1 MAKGLLYQSI
11 VISLISTLPG
21 LAEVPA
27 DAPAP
32 ANTPPVAAQERTD
45 TRRPVEADPLIGI
58 PASPAAVDPTPGT
71 GALGRWLGLPAD
83 SAWGLSGVWVGNG
96 SDQWGGGI
104 THSESIGGAQQFLL
118 NLSLDLSRSLG
129 WKGGKLWVQGLQMNA
144 NRAATAASGSLQ
156 GTTAIASSVTPDR
169 TELYSYVFSQ
179 NLFDNQVR
187 FLIGKI
193 AASNDFANVV
203 VPVMLHGSPYTIPSI
218 SSLTYTPLYS
228 MPTLQGRLPG
238 YPNPALGASV
248 LIQPKALKRDAWLKL
263 GIFDGRGGS
272 GVEPSLQ
279 TGLASPSLSGPLFSI
294 GEIGGSWTAGSSRKP
309 GAASVGIWHQG
320 GPLHCEP
327 SPCTEAFATGSYL
340 IAHQRLISFRYPQDN
355 SGITTFLQAGWS
367 PARTNLFSA
376 SIGGGFTM
384 FAPMRSRP
392 LDSYGIGLSWARI
405 NQEGPYAGFSNPS
418 ELMIQVYGQIHLIS
432 NLYLT
437 PAITV
442 LPITGRQDATTPSTS
457 AQLQL
462 VALF

>member
-1 MAKGLLYQSI
+1 MAKGFLFQSI
-11 VISLISTLPG
+11 VFSLICTLPG

-27 DAPAP
+27 NAP
-32 ANTPPVAAQERTD
+32 
-45 TRRPVEADPLIGI
+45 EAEQPDRLIGI

-83 SAWGLSGVWVGNG
+83 SAWSLSGVWVGNG
-96 SDQWGGGI
+96 SDQWSGGMAN
-104 THSESIGGAQQFLL
+104 SEDLGGAQQFLL
-118 NLSLDLSRSLG
+118 NLSLDLNRSLG
-129 WKGGKLWVQGLQMNA
+129 WKGGKLWVQGLQMNS

-156 GTTAIASSVTPDR
+156 GSTAIASSVTPNR

-179 NLFDNQVR
+179 NLFDDQIR

-203 VPVMLHGSPYTIPSI
+203 VPVIRKGSPYTIPSI

-238 YPNPALGASV
+238 YPNPALGASL

-263 GIFDGRGGS
+263 GVFDGRGGS

-309 GAASVGIWHQG
+309 GAASIGLWHQG
-320 GPLHCEP
+320 GPLDCQP
-327 SPCTEAFATGSYL
+327 SPCREAFATGGYL
-340 IAHQRLISFRYPQDN
+340 IAHQRLISFRYPKDN

-367 PARTNLFSA
+367 PARSNLFST

-392 LDSYGIGLSWARI
+392 LDSYGVGLSWARI
-405 NQEGPYAGFSNPS
+405 NEQGPYAGFSNPS
-418 ELMIQVYGQIHLIS
+418 ELMIQIYGQIHLIS

-442 LPITGRQDATTPSTS
+442 LPIAGRQDATTPSTS

>member
-1 MAKGLLYQSI
+1 MAKAVLLRSI
-11 VISLISTLPG
+11 LIALIGTLPA
-21 LAEVPA
+21 LAEVAENKTETTKPEQ
-27 DAPAP
+27 
-32 ANTPPVAAQERTD
+32 AQG
-45 TRRPVEADPLIGI
+45 LIGI

-83 SAWGLSGVWVGNG
+83 SAWSLSGVWVGNG
-96 SDQWGGGI
+96 SDQLGGGI
-104 THSESIGGAQQFLL
+104 THSENLGGAQQFLL
-118 NLSLDLSRSLG
+118 NLSLDLERSLG
-129 WKGGKLWVQGLQMNA
+129 WDGGKLWVQGLQMNA
-144 NRAATAASGSLQ
+144 NRAATGASGSLQ
-156 GTTAIASSVTPDR
+156 GTTAIASSVEPDR

-179 NLFDNQVR
+179 DLFDNQIR
-187 FLIGKI
+187 FLVGKI

-203 VPVMLHGSPYTIPSI
+203 VPVIRPGSPYTVPSI
-218 SSLTYTPLYS
+218 SSLTYTPLYA

-238 YPNPALGASV
+238 YPNPALGASL

-272 GVEPSLQ
+272 GVEPALQ
-279 TGLASPSLSGPLFSI
+279 TGLAMPSLSGPLFSI
-294 GEIGGSWTAGSSRKP
+294 GELGGSWTAGRSRKP
-309 GAASVGIWHQG
+309 GSASVGLWHQG
-320 GPLHCEP
+320 GRLSCAPN
-327 SPCTEAFATGSYL
+327 PCTESSAAGGYL
-340 IAHQRLISFRYPQDN
+340 IAHQRLISFRYPTDN
-355 SGITTFLQAGWS
+355 SGITSFLQAGWS
-367 PARTNLFSA
+367 PARSNLFST

-392 LDSYGIGLSWARI
+392 LDSYGIGLSWARV
-405 NQEGPYAGFSNPS
+405 NQQGPYAGFSNPS

-442 LPITGRQDATTPSTS
+442 LPIAGRQDATTPSTS